1 MDFQIT
7 AEAKELQARARRLAE
22 DFATRA
28 ATHDREASSPMEN
41 YAALRREAST
51 N

>member
-22 DFATRA
+22 DFATRRR
-28 ATHDREASSPMEN
+28 TSPPGGG
-41 YAALRREAST
+41 LRHQGGHA
-51 N
+51 